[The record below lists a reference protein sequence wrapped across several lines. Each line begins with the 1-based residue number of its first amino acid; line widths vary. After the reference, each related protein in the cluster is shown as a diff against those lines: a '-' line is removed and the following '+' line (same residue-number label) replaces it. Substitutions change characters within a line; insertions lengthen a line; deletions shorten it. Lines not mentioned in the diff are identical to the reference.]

1 MQDFTLFKNAIH
13 DQMQRMSQDNLFVTN
28 ISKDDL
34 WDTYLT
40 SFPEGSNPIFRE
52 RTVHDCQCCKQFIRR
67 AGAIVTINDDYSLT
81 SIWDIDIGG
90 DYQIVAKAMSILAK
104 SMPIRDIYLSP
115 EQHLG
120 TDFNHEMLD
129 NGQVKQ
135 WDHFHFK
142 LPDRFVVPG
151 KLIGTTVGDA
161 NATQQ
166 VFQRSLTEITTEA
179 AEIVNELIGQ
189 NSLYRGTEYQ
199 HFVDRFLTHKPTY
212 DTLPIITQAIYAW
225 THATKLGHNARIRN
239 TAIGTLLVDLS
250 EGTPLDNAVHAFE
263 AMVAPA
269 NYKRSSALVTRSMIA
284 KAQEKVEE
292 LGITNSLPRR
302 FAVMEDVT
310 VDNVIYANRKAR
322 NQMNAFDE
330 LTAEAPVSK
339 KRDFNKLDVID
350 IDDFLINVVP
360 KADNIEVMVENK
372 HTPNF
377 MSLLAPIHS
386 GTKPIFKWDNNFS
399 WSYNG
404 EVTDSIKER
413 VKQAGGSVTGVLRF
427 SIQWNDGDNNQ
438 SDYDAHC
445 YERNSRGDHIYYPH
459 ARQTFPSS
467 GVLDVDII
475 NPYNRVAVE
484 NITYSNISKMPDGIY
499 EFGVHCY
506 SHRGGRTGFTAQIE
520 FDGQIFDFTYAQNL
534 PHNKYVTVAKVAYS
548 RADGFKLIES
558 LSHQAS
564 TKQEWGIT
572 TQTFVPV
579 SAIMYSPNYWD
590 HKRIGNKHTF
600 FILEGCK
607 TDKPAR
613 GFYNEFLRPELNQ
626 HRKVFEMLAAKM
638 KAEPTDRQLSGLG
651 FSATQ
656 RNHLVCKVSGSFNRM
671 LKIKF

>member
-1 MQDFTLFKNAIH
+1 MQDFILFKNAIH
-13 DQMQRMSQDNLFVTN
+13 DQMQRMSQDNLFITN
-28 ISKDDL
+28 ITKEDL
-34 WDTYLT
+34 WDTYLA

-52 RTVHDCQCCKQFIRR
+52 RTTHDCQCCKQFIRR

-90 DYQIVAKAMSILAK
+90 EYQFVTDAMSILAK
-104 SMPIRDIYLSP
+104 SMPIRDIYLST

-129 NGQVKQ
+129 SGQVKQ
-135 WDHFHFK
+135 WDHFHFE
-142 LPDRFVVPG
+142 LPDHFVVPG
-151 KLIGTTVGDA
+151 KEIGTKVGEA

-166 VFQRSLTEITTEA
+166 VFQRSVTEITTEA
-179 AEIVNELIGQ
+179 AEIVNELIDQ
-189 NSLYRGTEYQ
+189 KSLYRGDEYQ

-212 DTLPIITQAIYAW
+212 DTLPIITQTIYAW
-225 THATKLGHNARIRN
+225 AHATKLGHNARIRN

-250 EGTPLDNAVHAFE
+250 EGTPLDDAVRKYE

-302 FAVMEDVT
+302 FAVMEDIT
-310 VDNVIYANRKAR
+310 VNNVIYANRTAR
-322 NQMNAFDE
+322 KQMNAFDE
-330 LTAEAPVSK
+330 LTNEAPVTKPKSN
-339 KRDFNKLDVID
+339 RLDVVN
-350 IDDFLINVVP
+350 IDDFLTNIVP
-360 KADNIEVMVENK
+360 KANKIEVMVENK
-372 HTPNF
+372 HVPNF
-377 MSLLAPIHS
+377 MSLLAPVNP
-386 GTKPIFKWDNNFS
+386 GAKPIFKWDNNFS

-438 SDYDAHC
+438 NDYDAHC
-445 YERNSRGDHIYYPH
+445 YEPGYRQHIYYPQ
-459 ARQTFPSS
+459 AKQRFPSS
-467 GVLDVDII
+467 GILDVDII
-475 NPYNRVAVE
+475 TPGNRVAVE
-484 NITYSNISKMPDGIY
+484 NITYSDKRKMPEGIY
-499 EFGVHCY
+499 EFKVKCY

-520 FDGQIFDFTYAQNL
+520 FDGQIFDFTYAKNL
-534 PHNKYVTVAKVAYS
+534 PGSKYVTVAKVRYS
-548 RADGFKLIES
+548 QTDGFKLIES
-558 LSHQAS
+558 LDHQAS
-564 TKQEWGIT
+564 TRQEWGIT

-590 HKRIGNKHTF
+590 DKHTGNQHTF
-600 FILEGCK
+600 FILENCK

-626 HRKVFEMLAAKM
+626 HRKVFEMLASKM
-638 KAEPTDRQLSGLG
+638 KAKPTDEQLSGLG
-651 FSATQ
+651 FSSTQ
-656 RNHLVCKVSGSFNRM
+656 RNQLVCKVSGNFNRM
-671 LKIKF
+671 LKINF